1 MSKIVLEDRIYIKLK
16 RNIKDIKIKLIL
28 LARIL
33 YVIIIVEDDNSND
46 IFVEAD
52 RDMLTQLISNNLQ
65 SNAIRFTNK

>member
-52 RDMLTQLISNNLQ
+52 RDMLTQLISNIYKVML
-65 SNAIRFTNK
+65 